1 MRLNHILFI
10 AVPACLAVY
19 FVFDYPASKRKLDD
33 LKYNLYSGWVSRW
46 VSYQESENA
55 LNRFDKLSDRNM
67 DILLPTMEQ
76 GLVILDDA
84 PTALHIELDRQN
96 RFSIHN
102 ASMSESQ
109 LDTILKN
116 RMAKF
121 GSGFP
126 CYIWAD
132 RRSSAKVHTNL
143 VSKLQ
148 GLKVSPIY
156 RVGTRE
162 KSNHKGIDYVVT
174 PPCLYH
180 GNHHCL

>member
-10 AVPACLAVY
+10 AVPACLAIY
-19 FVFDYPASKRKLDD
+19 IIFDYPASKRRLEDF
-33 LKYNLYSGWVSRW
+33 KYNLHLSWINYK
-46 VSYQESENA
+46 ESENA

-67 DILLPTMEQ
+67 DIRLPIMDQ
-76 GLVILDDA
+76 GLVIPNDS
-84 PTALHIELDRQN
+84 PTALHIELDRQD

-102 ASMSESQ
+102 AAFSESI
-109 LDTILKN
+109 LDTLLKN

-121 GSGFP
+121 GSEFP

-132 RRSSAKVHTNL
+132 SRASEQAQTHL
-143 VSKLQ
+143 VTKLQ
-148 GLKVSPIY
+148 GLKLTPIY

-174 PPCLYH
+174 PCAPIIQTPSVK
-180 GNHHCL
+180 